1 MSAWDIDPAS
11 VGTIIDSEKT
21 VTDEELSPALSGV
34 SSSAEGIV
42 NACTKDGAADAPLLA
57 SAIGEWFSLHKPT
70 FDGIGTKISNVIGN
84 TIQAVNAYNRHGE
97 SSALVYQRQ
106 AK

>member
-11 VGTIIDSEKT
+11 VGTIIESENN

-34 SSSAEGIV
+34 SSSAEGIA
-42 NACTKDGAADAPLLA
+42 NACAKDGAADAPLLA
-57 SAIGEWFSLHKPT
+57 AAIGEWFSLHKPT

-84 TIQAVNAYNRHGE
+84 TVHAVNAYNRHDE
-97 SSALVYQRQ
+97 NSALLYQRQ